1 MLSVRHAD
9 VFYGKNQ
16 VLFDVN
22 MELSNGI
29 YGLIGENG
37 AGKTTLIGL
46 ITGLLKARKGQVL
59 WNGTVIDKL
68 GRNYYE
74 NIGYLPQFPALYGDF
89 YPLEFLH
96 YMSALKGI
104 KKKKYIKIADE
115 LLEFV
120 GLYHEKNKKISDF
133 SGGMRQRLGIAQALL
148 NSPKLLILDE
158 PTAGLD
164 PKERIR
170 FRNII
175 TELSKEKIVLL
186 ATHIISDIENIAGEI
201 IFLSRGRVLRHGT
214 CKELISE
221 IEGRVFEACV
231 EENIYETLDK
241 SVMSN
246 VSLNIKEQNRRYEI
260 RGFIENVE
268 GARVVKAGLEDVFL
282 YYMRETEAREISDK
296 VRI

>member
-1 MLSVRHAD
+1 MLSVRQAD
-9 VFYGKNQ
+9 VFYGKKQ

-22 MELSNGI
+22 MELRNGI

-46 ITGLLKARKGQVL
+46 ITGLLKARKGEVL
-59 WNGTVIDKL
+59 WDGTLIYKL

-74 NIGYLPQFPALYGDF
+74 NIGYLPQFPTLYGDF
-89 YPLEFLH
+89 YPLEFLY

-133 SGGMRQRLGIAQALL
+133 SGGMRQRLGIAQALI

-201 IFLSRGRVLRHGT
+201 IFLSKGKILKQGT
-214 CKELISE
+214 CNELISE
-221 IEGRVFEACV
+221 IEGRVFEAFV
-231 EENIYETLDK
+231 NEDTYKTLDK
-241 SVMSN
+241 SLLSN
-246 VSLNIKEQNRRYEI
+246 VALNIKENNISYEI
-260 RGFIENVE
+260 RGFIENIE
-268 GARVVKAGLEDVFL
+268 GARIVKAGLEDVFL
-282 YYMRETEAREISDK
+282 YYMKETEAGKISDK